1 MPKTIKVPA
10 PDGYHWMVYDEE
22 GIKLMPNGPTG
33 FVAHENATKVLEVQV
48 DEEHV
53 EKEESF
59 SVPQDVRSAARRGL
73 RLREKFGRGGLTPQ
87 EAGKQGIGSGIA
99 RARDLVGGK
108 VSYSTVKRMKAYF
121 SRHKGDKKTGPDSQ
135 GRRWGSDSKP
145 TTGFIAWLL
154 WGGDAGKRWSESVVR
169 RQEAK
174 KSEGSKRGGPQVRLY
189 DITTNVVRNMKD
201 HDLRMMWKRLKQW
214 YGMGNT
220 KGEKRLGMLKAA
232 RLILREMVRRKL
244 PISGGDQMA
253 RLVGKSE
260 ILFVVAEPTPLEK
273 ARRDFLVG
281 PDGVVFKNSYLE
293 PMGLVKSD
301 VHILD
306 IEQYADKYPDKR
318 NEHTLTVALGRVA
331 KEYLGEKA
339 DFTLPHPAALR
350 RHGDSGEVGRKIKAM
365 FKYAED
371 KQREDFNVSITKSDD
386 SKKIVYSAVLSPD
399 EEDAHGDMVPVSE
412 IEDTAHKY
420 LEKSRTVGRQH
431 TSLANAKVVESYVVH
446 YPSDEDY
453 RKALAGEDHNSYR
466 IPFGDDYITSG
477 TWVMGVRLGDEEY
490 KAVMDGSITG
500 FSIGGYG
507 HRVERSRSELPNIT
521 YHTMQAPS
529 QNPVSDRLEGE
540 PVATPYNRGVD
551 GTNSFQPP
559 T

>member
-33 FVAHENATKVLEVQV
+33 FVEHENATKVLEVQV
-48 DEEHV
+48 VEEHI
-53 EKEESF
+53 
-59 SVPQDVRSAARRGL
+59 D
-73 RLREKFGRGGLTPQ
+73 
-87 EAGKQGIGSGIA
+87 
-99 RARDLVGGK
+99 
-108 VSYSTVKRMKAYF
+108 KA
-121 SRHKGDKKTGPDSQ
+121 
-135 GRRWGSDSKP
+135 
-145 TTGFIAWLL
+145 
-154 WGGDAGKRWSESVVR
+154 
-169 RQEAK
+169 
-174 KSEGSKRGGPQVRLY
+174 EGSKRGGPQVRLY

-490 KAVMDGSITG
+490 KAVMDGAITG

-540 PVATPYNRGVD
+540 PVATPYNRCADGV
-551 GTNSFQPP
+551 NSFQPP